1 VTQPSEPGL
10 FVVALRRLTRL
21 PVPNA
26 PEALDAPG
34 ASALALRASVRHDPG
49 VGLLVGGWGALVL
62 WAAAHLW
69 PGTVA
74 VGLAM
79 VATVWLTGALGER
92 GLAATCDA
100 LGGSAGRAQALAIL
114 GEGRLGGFGAVG
126 LLAVL
131 GLKAAALFGLATRDV
146 DTALLALPLAHALS
160 RVVSALLGRWLPAA
174 DAPAAARTDTTT
186 LSVAALWCLG
196 AGSALVALGLGAGA
210 TLLAA
215 VAVLAVAALMARWLA
230 LRLGGFTGAT
240 LGAVQQGAELTVY
253 LLLLAA
259 QTQG

>member
-1 VTQPSEPGL
+1 MTQAGEPGL
-10 FVVALRRLTRL
+10 FLVAVQRLTRL
-21 PVPNA
+21 PVPGA
-26 PEALDAPG
+26 AG
-34 ASALALRASVRHDPG
+34 ASARTLRASVRHDPA
-49 VGLLVGGWGALVL
+49 VGILVGGWGSLVL

-74 VGLAM
+74 VGLAL
-79 VATVWLTGALGER
+79 VATIWLTGAQSER

-100 LGGSAGRAQALAIL
+100 LGGQAGRAQALAIL

-131 GLKAAALFGLATRDV
+131 ALKAAALFGVASRDV
-146 DTALLALPLAHALS
+146 DTALLALPLALALS
-160 RVVSALLGRWLPAA
+160 RATSVLLARWLPAA
-174 DAPAAARTDTTT
+174 DAPAAPRAEFAS
-186 LSVAALWCLG
+186 LAVAGLWCLLAG
-196 AGSALVALGLGAGA
+196 AALVALGLGAGA

-215 VAVLAVAALMARWLA
+215 AGVLVVAALMARWLA
-230 LRLGGFTGAT
+230 LRLGGFTAGT